1 MDIEIINENIKILE
15 DSETSLEN
23 IQELA
28 LLYTVKNNFSGDKV
42 ESELSDILPAYKKYL
57 DAKRKFQMK
66 EIDDTPMVDYM
77 KLLCKEIQDFVLLL
91 YNNTHTRKERHYIEE
106 TLSYLYKR
114 FLE

>member
-1 MDIEIINENIKILE
+1 MDIQIIQDNIDVLEN
-15 DSETSLEN
+15 SETSLEN

-28 LLYTVKNNFSGDKV
+28 LLYTVRNNFSGDKV
-42 ESELSDILPAYKKYL
+42 ESELSDILPDYKKYL

-66 EIDDTPMVDYM
+66 ETDDTPMVDYM

-106 TLSYLYKR
+106 TLSYLYMR
-114 FLE
+114 FSE